1 MDQRLIFRCSNL
13 CTHAKKKDKFFIF
26 TWINLFNV
34 SIKKI
39 NATVGVN
46 FRYLWWVFYVCL
58 DFLSRFDTNLFHFL
72 LCYVNDVFSS
82 SPKSPEMSSICMCGE
97 MTKLMDGHFSFGDAL
112 CPVRRNMTKFYGYGL
127 RSRSVLVVYF

>member
-1 MDQRLIFRCSNL
+1 M
-13 CTHAKKKDKFFIF
+13 
-26 TWINLFNV
+26 
-34 SIKKI
+34 
-39 NATVGVN
+39 
-46 FRYLWWVFYVCL
+46 CL

-112 CPVRRNMTKFYGYGL
+112 CPVKKEYDQ
-127 RSRSVLVVYF
+127 VLWLWIAVKICFGRLFLDNVPFVRDKKGRL